1 MNDGQFRGKVAL
13 CTGAGR
19 RAGLGAAILQGL
31 AAEGCT
37 VMFTDLVTPAG
48 PLGAGHIGSTAEIEL
63 LADEICR
70 SGGNAACL
78 SLDVRDEAQVE
89 AVIAA
94 TVERFARLDFLIN
107 NAGVGF
113 LIEPLVDTAAERWRT
128 VLDVNLTGAFLCTK
142 HAARHMIRL
151 GNGGRIVNIASQA
164 AKSGHAHMAAYTASK
179 HGMIGLTRSS
189 ALELG
194 PHGITVNAI
203 CPNHVTT
210 GLGAV
215 QNEYFAKLRGFA
227 DTEEYLKDMRQ
238 RIPLRR
244 VGLTTDTARACAFL
258 CSDAAAYVTGEA
270 MNVSGGVEM
279 H

>member
-1 MNDGQFRGKVAL
+1 MSDGQFRGKVAL
-13 CTGAGR
+13 CTGSGR
-19 RAGLGAAILQGL
+19 RAGLGAAILKGL

-37 VMFTDLVTPAG
+37 VMFTDLLESGGSLAAAH
-48 PLGAGHIGSTAEIEL
+48 LGSAEEIEQLAAEINE
-63 LADEICR
+63 D
-70 SGGNAACL
+70 GGTAAYMP
-78 SLDVRDEAQVE
+78 LDVRDEAQVA

-94 TVERFARLDFLIN
+94 TVARFGRLDFLIN

-113 LIEPLVDTAAERWRT
+113 LIEPLIETAAERWRT
-128 VLDVNLTGAFLCTK
+128 VIDVNLTGAFLCTK
-142 HAARHMIRL
+142 HAGLHMIRQ
-151 GNGGRIVNIASQA
+151 GQGGRIVNIASQA
-164 AKSGHAHMAAYTASK
+164 AKSGHLHMAAYTASK

-210 GLGAV
+210 GLGRV
-215 QNEYFAKLRGFA
+215 QNAYFAKLRGFA
-227 DTEEYLKDMRQ
+227 STDDYLADMRQ

-244 VGLTTDTARACAFL
+244 VGLTSDTAKACAFL
-258 CSDAAAYVTGEA
+258 CSDAASYMTGEA

>member
-19 RAGLGAAILQGL
+19 RAGLGAAILQAL
-31 AAEGCT
+31 AAEGCI
-37 VMFTDLVTPAG
+37 VVFTDLLESAG
-48 PLGAGHIGSTAEIEL
+48 ALAAGHIGNAEEIEQ
-63 LADEICR
+63 LAAQINQ
-70 SGGNAACL
+70 GGGTAACM
-78 SLDVRDEAQVE
+78 SLDVRDESQVA

-94 TVERFARLDFLIN
+94 TVSRFERLDFLIN

-113 LIEPLVDTAAERWRT
+113 LIEPLIETSAERWRT
-128 VLDVNLTGAFLCTK
+128 VIDVNLTGAFLCTK
-142 HAARHMIRL
+142 HAAAQMIRQ
-151 GNGGRIVNIASQA
+151 GQGGRIVNIASQA
-164 AKSGHAHMAAYTASK
+164 AKSGHLHMAAYTASK

-215 QNEYFAKLRGFA
+215 QNAYFARLRGFA
-227 DTEEYLKDMRQ
+227 GTEEYLADMRL

-244 VGLTTDTARACAFL
+244 VGLTTDTAKACAFL
-258 CSDAAAYVTGEA
+258 CSDAASYVTGEA